1 MTATSCTALRYHS
14 SPLANLS
21 AVLCFCPFE
30 ERKTNFF
37 LFCFFICYGSSASVA
52 QMSEEKEGAP
62 VREIIEIP
70 LYTEEAPEEA
80 SAEPQGENNPR
91 FETDI
96 PTLLERL
103 RQKAE
108 REGRDAAAEDSGADD
123 FEEDTEE
130 GEANASFSIVSLG
143 NAFAKMLQK
152 QKQNDYQWLES
163 TQRSAADTEMWKVQA
178 GADETTANGIVT
190 CFTST
195 LLILVCFG
203 SFGFIHHLFSCS

>member
-1 MTATSCTALRYHS
+1 
-14 SPLANLS
+14 
-21 AVLCFCPFE
+21 
-30 ERKTNFF
+30 
-37 LFCFFICYGSSASVA
+37 
-52 QMSEEKEGAP
+52 MSEEKEGAP

-130 GEANASFSIVSLG
+130 GEANASFSIASLG

-152 QKQNDYQWLES
+152 QKQNS
-163 TQRSAADTEMWKVQA
+163 TSGSRAHKGVLL
-178 GADETTANGIVT
+178 
-190 CFTST
+190 T
-195 LLILVCFG
+195 LRCGKSKRVPMRQPPMV
-203 SFGFIHHLFSCS
+203 S